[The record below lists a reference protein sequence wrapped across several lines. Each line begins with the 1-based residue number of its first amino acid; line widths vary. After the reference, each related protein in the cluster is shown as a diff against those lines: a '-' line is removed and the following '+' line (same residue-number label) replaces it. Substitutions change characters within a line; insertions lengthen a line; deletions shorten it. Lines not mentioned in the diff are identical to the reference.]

1 MMTRQKRSRLAVAAA
16 VLGLCSAG
24 PAAAQ
29 FNQSE
34 YTDVDLDQCTV
45 ISADDFGA
53 SWACNGYKGMP
64 VMIAEG
70 DLRMFVSYGLT
81 STEEPAATQTLPP
94 FNTLG
99 PKIEWRLSNVEGG
112 YKPFA
117 TILRWKVSRTDPE
130 TGEPLRDGEVLVVT
144 RIEPGATCQVA
155 WIDALANADANAL
168 ARQAADDLAPDFA
181 CGEVPRIVGDF
192 EAFDVE

>member
-1 MMTRQKRSRLAVAAA
+1 MNWQMRIGVTAAGLMLALWSAA
-16 VLGLCSAG
+16 

-53 SWACNGYKGMP
+53 TWACNGYKGMP

-99 PKIEWRLSNVEGG
+99 PKIEWRLSNAEGG
-112 YKPFA
+112 YRPFA
-117 TILRWKVSRTDPE
+117 TILRWKLSRTDPE
-130 TGEPLRDGEVLVVT
+130 SGEPMRDGEVLVVT

-155 WIDALANADANAL
+155 WVDALANPNANEL

-181 CGEVPRIVGDF
+181 CGEVPRIVGEF